1 MRIVSPNFMSQQ
13 NYAVCYKL
21 YKTTIIL
28 SNKQWKYEAASTRN
42 NMTLMVLKDHT
53 VVMFVK

>member
-1 MRIVSPNFMSQQ
+1 MSQQ